1 MYINTKDYAI
11 LHLDISNGH
20 KTAFLLLLYLSV
32 TVRSS
37 QKVRENRNDNLGTQ
51 ETLCTAHETKKNQNI
66 KHNMT
71 TIHAVK

>member
-11 LHLDISNGH
+11 LHIKWSQNSVFIAVLP
-20 KTAFLLLLYLSV
+20 FV
-32 TVRSS
+32 TVWSS
-37 QKVRENRNDNLGTQ
+37 QKVRENRNDNLGSQ

-71 TIHAVK
+71 TTHAVK